1 MLNIYFYFFMY
12 FINVILKLFRCLN
25 EQKMSLI
32 MGNHIPVKY
41 TSVKTEHK
49 YEIDQ
54 ITLFLNSASLNN
66 VIAQF
71 CEQFNIKLVKNIL

>member
-1 MLNIYFYFFMY
+1 
-12 FINVILKLFRCLN
+12 
-25 EQKMSLI
+25 

-41 TSVKTEHK
+41 TSVKIEHK

-54 ITLFLNSASLNN
+54 ITLFLNNASLNN
-66 VIAQF
+66 DIITQF